1 MTNDEIIKLAIEN
14 TIHGLKF
21 DEEGLLRFA
30 KLLAQHEP
38 YAFEAFMYS
47 NDRVKIDP
55 VTGNVSIGT
64 PQRTLVGLTDEDVW
78 EKVDMR
84 EHAEGNL
91 GIGTAQPQRKW
102 VGLTNDELTDLF
114 YNKNLGQESAVG
126 QAIALLKE
134 RNT

>member
-1 MTNDEIIKLAIEN
+1 MHLHTYFFTGENMTQNEI
-14 TIHGLKF
+14 TGLM
-21 DEEGLLRFA
+21 R
-30 KLLAQHEP
+30 
-38 YAFEAFMYS
+38 
-47 NDRVKIDP
+47 
-55 VTGNVSIGT
+55 
-64 PQRTLVGLTDEDVW
+64 DVREW

-84 EHAEGNL
+84 DHAEGNL

-134 RNT
+134 RNK